1 MAIIQ
6 QPDSLCFS
14 GNLKDFIISGFNEIS
29 FILKSGDL
37 ILINEVYTADNNR
50 IEISVRDVIEQQ
62 LSVVLPSPDDD
73 IFIQNNAY
81 KSFQAHIGSTVV
93 NFIAVKGG
101 IGDIA
106 ETSAVFMKTQW
117 LTLQPQQKHTYFN
130 QPEWLNY
137 YTGQVCRVKV
147 KAYYLYGRVEE
158 KYIADLEADKLYTLD
173 VSYSKISEKFVEQ
186 ILYYDIWIED
196 ADRRRLT
203 YMQRYVLSPTKDKAQ
218 VYIFE
223 NTLGGIDSVR
233 FEGNFT
239 EKLTTTG
246 IIASLREV
254 SSDSDIDF
262 SVIYKQNTGYL
273 PSLEYARWLRGFF
286 FSKQR
291 YHVTDS
297 FRKIYIEESEN
308 SFSVMDL
315 NSYTFE
321 FRYSKQTKYDN
332 VIRNNED
339 LPELLEF
346 PTEDELFFLAPRLA
360 EFPIAAIAD
369 DLFLP
374 AQFPFEDKWRRI
386 SVAAIVQAAISASID
401 AAQGS
406 IDLIQYWKKTELVR
420 DELYLKFLGHK
431 IKSGYSDEAGNS
443 LLWGGNVFEDYLNQ
457 GVRNTDIVSF
467 KRIISE
473 LQTPGY
479 VKGANGAFVDKDGRI
494 FARSLELFESLI
506 VPELRKNKINVIGEE
521 YWLNQGGLIE
531 EVLDDGKLEDNR
543 YRIRIRLEKNET
555 NPFYEGDICKGIPH
569 TVSGFQSVYFIVVSS
584 RDEPNFAEGIMD
596 VVLTGNLIP
605 PVKDM
610 TFVQCGNVLYVTDES
625 GNTVARYPERQRS
638 ILLSARKGYIQFYD
652 KVDSWKI
659 SPENIAIHVGECKG
673 VGLPGVPVNAYGH
686 IVWADNIYTKIGVN
700 VIDADGKKI
709 PDIEFKG
716 KWKPG
721 EEYIRNN
728 RVGYRG
734 CMYLC
739 IVDSTFSKPG
749 YDSHDWFLE
758 QGNPDFVMEIQSS
771 NGYVFIGGD
780 VDTNLVAEVQIYNQD
795 ITFDIP
801 AAQWTWTRGS
811 SFPDSDKIWNAA
823 HVGTGNSV
831 HITLKDLPGI
841 GQRVITFTCTA
852 FVDNNNKVT
861 QKILI

>member
-62 LSVVLPSPDDD
+62 LSVALPGPDDD

-186 ILYYDIWIED
+186 ILYYDIWID

-203 YMQRYVLSPTKDKAQ
+203 YMQRYVLSPIKDKAQ

-223 NTLGGIDSVR
+223 NTLGGIDSVG

-262 SVIYKQNTGYL
+262 SVIYEQNTGYL

-332 VIRNNED
+332 AIRNNED

-346 PTEDELFFLAPRLA
+346 PTEDELFF
-360 EFPIAAIAD
+360 
-369 DLFLP
+369 
-374 AQFPFEDKWRRI
+374 
-386 SVAAIVQAAISASID
+386 
-401 AAQGS
+401 
-406 IDLIQYWKKTELVR
+406 
-420 DELYLKFLGHK
+420 
-431 IKSGYSDEAGNS
+431 
-443 LLWGGNVFEDYLNQ
+443 
-457 GVRNTDIVSF
+457 
-467 KRIISE
+467 
-473 LQTPGY
+473 
-479 VKGANGAFVDKDGRI
+479 
-494 FARSLELFESLI
+494 
-506 VPELRKNKINVIGEE
+506 
-521 YWLNQGGLIE
+521 
-531 EVLDDGKLEDNR
+531 
-543 YRIRIRLEKNET
+543 
-555 NPFYEGDICKGIPH
+555 
-569 TVSGFQSVYFIVVSS
+569 
-584 RDEPNFAEGIMD
+584 
-596 VVLTGNLIP
+596 
-605 PVKDM
+605 
-610 TFVQCGNVLYVTDES
+610 
-625 GNTVARYPERQRS
+625 
-638 ILLSARKGYIQFYD
+638 
-652 KVDSWKI
+652 
-659 SPENIAIHVGECKG
+659 
-673 VGLPGVPVNAYGH
+673 
-686 IVWADNIYTKIGVN
+686 
-700 VIDADGKKI
+700 
-709 PDIEFKG
+709 
-716 KWKPG
+716 
-721 EEYIRNN
+721 
-728 RVGYRG
+728 
-734 CMYLC
+734 
-739 IVDSTFSKPG
+739 
-749 YDSHDWFLE
+749 
-758 QGNPDFVMEIQSS
+758 
-771 NGYVFIGGD
+771 
-780 VDTNLVAEVQIYNQD
+780 
-795 ITFDIP
+795 
-801 AAQWTWTRGS
+801 
-811 SFPDSDKIWNAA
+811 
-823 HVGTGNSV
+823 
-831 HITLKDLPGI
+831 
-841 GQRVITFTCTA
+841 
-852 FVDNNNKVT
+852 
-861 QKILI
+861 